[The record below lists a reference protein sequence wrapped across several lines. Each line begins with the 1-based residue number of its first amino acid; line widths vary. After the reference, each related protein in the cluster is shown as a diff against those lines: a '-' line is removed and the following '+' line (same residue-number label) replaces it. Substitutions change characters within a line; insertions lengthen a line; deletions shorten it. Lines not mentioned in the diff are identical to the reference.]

1 MKILVVIL
9 ALCGLASCN
18 DLRDFRGTWQGGLT
32 SVDPILRDGMADG
45 TIATLD
51 IVALDR
57 HGLRGRL
64 TMPGITLGEIVSVP
78 GAEADALATMTFD
91 NAPLRV
97 YLCFAQMAQGESAL
111 VLISLFDD
119 RHIDLRIIRGGSP
132 GSSIYALFGLRPLT
146 ADR

>member
-1 MKILVVIL
+1 VKILIVLL

-32 SVDPILRDGMADG
+32 SAEPILRDGVTAG
-45 TIATLD
+45 AIATLE

-57 HGLRGRL
+57 HGLRGNL
-64 TMPGITLGEIVSVP
+64 SIPGVTLGEIVSVP

-97 YLCFAQMAQGESAL
+97 YLCFAQMAAGEPAL

-132 GSSIYALFGLRPLT
+132 GGSMYALFGLRALT
-146 ADR
+146 TDR

>member
-1 MKILVVIL
+1 MKILIVLL

-32 SVDPILRDGMADG
+32 STEPILRDGVTTGA
-45 TIATLD
+45 IATLE

-57 HGLRGRL
+57 HGLRGNL
-64 TMPGITLGEIVSVP
+64 TIPGITLGEIVSVP
-78 GAEADALATMTFD
+78 GAEADALATMTFE

-97 YLCFAQMAQGESAL
+97 YLCFAQMANGEPAL

-132 GSSIYALFGLRPLT
+132 GQSMYALFGLRALT
-146 ADR
+146 TNR